1 MNLAVLDKQLPL
13 KAYPE
18 AELNTIVLT
27 ALTPFISGLLS
38 LTDETSAKRLEIALP
53 AIKDLCWSM
62 SLLDVKQMFEM
73 YADNKL
79 SIKPISNY
87 FDRILLG
94 KIVEAYKQ
102 QKSNRK
108 PVYKDY
114 TSQDEKDFIMTE
126 AVDRI
131 GKDYKQHGKI
141 TETCFHVYDHLFELD
156 KLPTGGDYKT
166 KKFNEACLIFAKG
179 EFEDESEYQKI
190 INTFNKQQKNEVK
203 NIAKRLV
210 LEDYY
215 KQQ

>member
-13 KAYPE
+13 KAYDPE
-18 AELNTIVLT
+18 KLNTIVLT

-38 LTDETSAKRLEIALP
+38 LTDETSAKRLELALP
-53 AIKDLCWSM
+53 AIKDLCWGM
-62 SLLDVKQMFEM
+62 SFKEITKMFEM

-79 SIKPISNY
+79 SIKPMSNY

-102 QKSNRK
+102 QKPTQK
-108 PVYKDY
+108 PVYNY
-114 TSQDEKDFIMTE
+114 MSQDEKDFIMSE

-131 GKDYKQHGKI
+131 AKDYKQHGKI
-141 TETCFHVYDHLFELD
+141 TESCFHVYDHLFSQG
-156 KLPTGGDYKT
+156 KLPKGGSYKV
-166 KKFNEACLIFAKG
+166 KKFSEACLIYAKG
-179 EFEDESEYQKI
+179 EFKDENEYQKI
-190 INTFNKQQKNEVK
+190 ISTFNKQDRNEVK

-215 KQQ
+215 KQL